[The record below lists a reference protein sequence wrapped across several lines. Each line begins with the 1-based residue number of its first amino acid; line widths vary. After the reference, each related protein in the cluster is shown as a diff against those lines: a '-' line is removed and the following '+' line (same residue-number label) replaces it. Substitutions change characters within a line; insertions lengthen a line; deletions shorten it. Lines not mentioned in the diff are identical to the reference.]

1 MIKFIAA
8 NLVMWGGIAFA
19 VLPDAWAI
27 DDANNQAVVDSHKV
41 EISEGK
47 AYTVVEI
54 DGEYLTSNEW
64 EPTTI
69 DGYTDEYRASEQY
82 QTAKHANQFIAK
94 AYGRYDD
101 E

>member
-8 NLVMWGGIAFA
+8 NLVIWGGIAFA

-27 DDANNQAVVDSHKV
+27 DDANNQAIVDSHKV

-64 EPTTI
+64 QPTTES
-69 DGYTDEYRASEQY
+69 GYTDEYRASDEY
-82 QTAKHANQFIAK
+82 KTVKAANESLKRIK
-94 AYGRYDD
+94 GG
-101 E
+101 